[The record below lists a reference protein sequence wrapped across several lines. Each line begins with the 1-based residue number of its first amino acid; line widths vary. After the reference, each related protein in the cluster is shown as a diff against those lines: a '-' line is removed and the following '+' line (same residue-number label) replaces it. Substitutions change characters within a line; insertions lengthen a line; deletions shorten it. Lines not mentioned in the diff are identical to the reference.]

1 MIRKAFT
8 LIELLV
14 VIAIIAILAAI
25 LFPVFAQAKEAA
37 KKTACLSN
45 SKQIGTSTLLYLNDY
60 DDTFYP
66 HRFNCKNGAAFVT
79 CSAYLDGSNNVLPE
93 AKNFDA
99 DSLTRYYWIFMLQPY
114 AKNYDLFSCPS
125 NGISFTP
132 SKTVT
137 HVLNAPGAKGQNY
150 GGQNS
155 YGHNDAWL
163 SPAGAFNGTGGQPAS
178 VAYGS
183 VPRIAGTIMTI
194 DATYYGAVPAVTD
207 TTGLFDLTKTTNGN
221 GDVEAA
227 YVNAQGGQYKSYWK
241 NIGGADWSY
250 GGGVLTDADAI
261 VKGKTR
267 HGGNLNAQFTDGHA
281 KSVPYTRAIGDICLW
296 STDAEGAHP
305 NCG

>member
-1 MIRKAFT
+1 MIRNAFT

-45 SKQIGTSTLLYLNDY
+45 SKQIGTATLMYLNDY

-66 HRFNCKNGAAFVT
+66 HRFNCAGT
-79 CSAYLDGSNNVLPE
+79 CSAYLDGNGNVVPE
-93 AKNFDA
+93 AKNFDV
-99 DSLTRYYWIFMLQPY
+99 DSLKKYYWIFMLQPY
-114 AKNYDLFSCPS
+114 AKNYDLFNCPS
-125 NGISFTP
+125 NANSFGPT
-132 SKTVT
+132 KTAV
-137 HVLNAPGAKGQNY
+137 HRFDVVGAHGNNY

-163 SPAGAFNGTGGQPAS
+163 SPAGAYNDQNGQPKS
-178 VAYGS
+178 VNYGT
-183 VPRIAGTIMTI
+183 VPRIASTIMTI
-194 DATYYGAVPAVTD
+194 DASYYGAVPDVKNYS
-207 TTGLFDLTKTTNGN
+207 GKFDLTKSTNGN
-221 GDVEAA
+221 GDVEYA
-227 YVNAQGGQYKSYWK
+227 YILAQSKGTPQYEYYWK

-267 HGGNLNAQFTDGHA
+267 HGGNLNAQFADGHA
-281 KSVPYTRAIGDICLW
+281 KSVPYERAIGDICLW
-296 STDAEGAHP
+296 TTDAEGAHP